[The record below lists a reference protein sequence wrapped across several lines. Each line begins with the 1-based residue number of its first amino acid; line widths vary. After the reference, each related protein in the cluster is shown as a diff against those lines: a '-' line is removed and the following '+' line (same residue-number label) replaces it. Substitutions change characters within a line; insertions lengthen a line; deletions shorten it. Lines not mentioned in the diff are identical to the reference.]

1 VISLKG
7 EPLDE
12 NKVSPEER
20 WVTRG
25 EVGMTFLAERPPE
38 AILRSGKWWPA
49 DYSGPLLV
57 SVEEGAARGLG
68 LRVGDRIGFRIFGRE
83 VEGEVS
89 SIRKVDW
96 AGFGANLAFILSP
109 GTLEAAKPF
118 HNAIVIV
125 PPEKEPELIR
135 AVADRWPEALAF
147 QLRATLETAADLF

>member
-1 VISLKG
+1 
-7 EPLDE
+7 
-12 NKVSPEER
+12 
-20 WVTRG
+20 
-25 EVGMTFLAERPPE
+25 M
-38 AILRSGKWWPA
+38 
-49 DYSGPLLV
+49 

-68 LRVGDRIGFRIFGRE
+68 LRVGDAIGFSIFGRE
-83 VEGEVS
+83 VEGEVA

-147 QLRATLETAADLF
+147 QLRGDARDGGGSLRAGIARGDGAVGRRD